1 MAQQRPAIYGRYA
14 WVLLV
19 LVAAFMTLAAIGY
32 IVFGLQAI
40 PDYEL
45 SLPDGRVSTGPLLE
59 QSPAPLTPIFQNTL
73 MEYGIMRA
81 ALGILVI
88 VVAAVPYRRGQRW
101 AWYALWV
108 LPLALLGANINAV
121 RLELNLGPLPI
132 LLVVA
137 VLGMLLPVRRF
148 FASPDR
154 VVN

>member
-1 MAQQRPAIYGRYA
+1 MAEQRPAIYERYA

-45 SLPDGRVSTGPLLE
+45 ALPEGRVSTGPLLE
-59 QSPAPLTPIFQNTL
+59 QSPEPLTPIFQNLL
-73 MEYGIMRA
+73 MDLGIVQV

-88 VVAAVPYRRGQRW
+88 VVAAVPYRRGERW

-108 LPLALLGANINAV
+108 LPLAVLGGNINAV
-121 RLELNLGPLPI
+121 RLGLTLGPLPI
-132 LLVVA
+132 VLVVA

-154 VVN
+154 VAN